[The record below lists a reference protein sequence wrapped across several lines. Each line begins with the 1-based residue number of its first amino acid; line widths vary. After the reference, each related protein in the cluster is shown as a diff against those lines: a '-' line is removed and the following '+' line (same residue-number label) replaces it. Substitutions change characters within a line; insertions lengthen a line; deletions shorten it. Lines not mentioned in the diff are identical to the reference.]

1 MFEKYENNSIFEVV
15 RAFNGEDAVRK
26 FEKRIKGS
34 CKNLSCTK
42 YQFKLILMDLQMPI
56 KDGFEACEEILKI

>member
-1 MFEKYENNSIFEVV
+1 VV